1 MSGVF
6 RQAIQLAFVVG
17 CVVGIEPAFCQA
29 DLGGSPREQLARMN
43 KILAEL
49 ITLAESGDLTARSVQ
64 GSIDGLR
71 RQQGNV
77 EGMLPALWGVG
88 YSDWS
93 WQLLL
98 VDSELESVIGV
109 DADDVLAGVDS
120 HIEGAYDA
128 IANLITLLLSSPDKQ
143 AQEAAETLKGMM
155 SSLLAA
161 GDKYKQGIWNKDD
174 LDRVLKDVVRRKY
187 ALMGGLPPIHGHSF
201 RSWYDAF
208 NALRASL
215 LRVAAVAHLAG
226 DSNPDV
232 GDGLREAKRLKERI
246 EEMFPER

>member
-6 RQAIQLAFVVG
+6 RQAIQIAFVVC

-29 DLGGSPREQLARMN
+29 DLAGTPQEQLARMN

-49 ITLAESGDLTARSVQ
+49 IALADGGDLTARSVQ
-64 GSIDGLR
+64 GTIDGLR
-71 RQQGNV
+71 RQQTNV
-77 EGMLPALWGVG
+77 EGMLPAIWGVG
-88 YSDWS
+88 YHDWA

-120 HIEGAYDA
+120 HIEVAYDA
-128 IANLITLLLSSPDKQ
+128 IGHLITLLMSSPDKE
-143 AQEAAETLKGMM
+143 AQEAVETLKGMM

-187 ALMGGLPPIHGHSF
+187 ALMDGLPTIHGHSF
-201 RSWYDAF
+201 QSWYEAF
-208 NALRASL
+208 NAFRASL
-215 LRVAAVAHLAG
+215 LRVATTAAMAG
-226 DSNPDV
+226 DSVPDLSE
-232 GDGLREAKRLKERI
+232 GLREAKRHKERI